1 VPLSTLISQHKA
13 IIVERWTHKVADRLG
28 LTSTKRPQLVNA
40 LPDFLDELAACLERP
55 PEAWPH
61 SQGAASHGRHR
72 MEMGHDIGGLAEE
85 FSMVA
90 ETILEVAMAEDVNA
104 TLDEAAALA
113 RLIGRGTAESVRAY
127 ADLRDRQL
135 AWESS
140 RHFSFMAHELRTP
153 LHTARLAV
161 HLMVAGGERREL
173 LARLQRA
180 HDQLADLV
188 DNSLVE
194 SRLHGHHAIRP
205 TLHRTHALMY
215 EAAENAAMLAA
226 RRSVELRVEGD
237 DIEVMV
243 DPKVMVSALTNLLVN
258 GVKFSCEGGA
268 VTIRSRSAED
278 RVLLEI
284 DDSCGGLPDE
294 LPARLFQPFVQAS
307 RDRSGFGLGLVIVK
321 QAVEAHRGAVRVM
334 NQAPHG
340 CRFVIEL
347 PTASQELELDRD

>member
-1 VPLSTLISQHKA
+1 MSLSALISQHKPA
-13 IIVERWTHKVADRLG
+13 IIERWTHKVADRLG
-28 LTSTKRPQLVNA
+28 LGATKRPQLVNA
-40 LPDFLDELAACLERP
+40 LPDFLDELVACLERP
-55 PEAWPH
+55 PEAWPQ

-90 ETILEVAMAEDVNA
+90 ETILEVAMAEDVKA
-104 TLDEAAALA
+104 SLDETAALA

-140 RHFSFMAHELRTP
+140 RHFSFVAHELRTP

-161 HLMVAGGERREL
+161 HLMAAGGERREL

-194 SRLHGHHAIRP
+194 SRLHGRHAIRP
-205 TLHRTHALMY
+205 TLHRTQGLMRD
-215 EAAENAAMLAA
+215 AADNAAMLAA
-226 RRSVELRVEGD
+226 RRNVELRVEGD

-243 DPKVMVSALTNLLVN
+243 DPKVMISALTNLLVN
-258 GVKFSCEGGA
+258 GVKFSCEDGT
-268 VTIRSRSAED
+268 VTVRSRSAED
-278 RVLLEI
+278 RVLIEVE
-284 DDSCGGLPDE
+284 DTCGGLPDE

-321 QAVEAHRGAVRVM
+321 QAVEAHQGAVRVV
-334 NQAPHG
+334 NHPPHG

-347 PTASQELELDRD
+347 PTGNPELGKD